1 MGVITAFPRNQ
12 LSPTSLPASPIGL
25 GGPTW
30 FGGCWET
37 LPADRIALH
46 FLQIDPHLYP
56 SRAEKTSHSFL
67 SRISPAPY
75 HMDKQST
82 VVFRNVG
89 QLYFPQSRVECHYSL
104 TAEHQWSSG
113 DWIGIFEMDCSS
125 VKQFHTYTWAVVPE
139 GYTRGSSV
147 NCCALFQ
154 ASYLP
159 RPSAVEYQFI
169 YVDAKGEVCA
179 RSRSFT
185 FRSPKPL
192 EELETLREEQDEE
205 DGEEELQIVI
215 PRAQLLQ
222 SQLEECLKKQAN
234 LQQALDEA
242 KEENENEKKN
252 SDKAKEEWERHREAM
267 KEELSELTDNMR
279 LNCEMLKKM
288 EGKRNVQGGPASRC
302 LNVKYS
308 QENLTYELSRL
319 MAEKAESQERVR
331 DLEETIKVLNDRKK
345 EENSD
350 LERLKERVKK
360 MSIQMNHDEE
370 KRKCLQVEN
379 QSVLAEVRGLQE
391 RLEASEHAAEGLRR
405 ELRELGTR
413 HGQTS
418 TELHQA
424 RLQAAQLTLLLS
436 EENLVLREE
445 RANWA
450 LEREAYKHAAE
461 RDSKKLQELS
471 CEVQRKE
478 EWLQEERT
486 EREKLE
492 VKLGQERDCNQ
503 VLRREL
509 QELKASVKTAQKE
522 REEQQVDKQDPM
534 NYIRQSNGEIP
545 TFSSPGSSAE
555 DDEDASSASPSSI
568 SWPGRSTQLEQA
580 KLLLAET
587 HIQSQ
592 EDTAASDSQR
602 CEPPAAG
609 GKLPMLL
616 EPVDPVPSELADSP
630 MW

>member
-1 MGVITAFPRNQ
+1 
-12 LSPTSLPASPIGL
+12 
-25 GGPTW
+25 
-30 FGGCWET
+30 
-37 LPADRIALH
+37 
-46 FLQIDPHLYP
+46 
-56 SRAEKTSHSFL
+56 
-67 SRISPAPY
+67 
-75 HMDKQST
+75 MDKQFT

-104 TAEHQWSSG
+104 TSDHQWSSG

-125 VKQFHTYTWAVVPE
+125 VKQYHTYTWAVVPE
-139 GYTRGSSV
+139 GYTRGSGV

-159 RPSAVEYQFI
+159 RPSGVEYQFV
-169 YVDAKGEVCA
+169 YVDSRGEVCA

-192 EELETLREEQDEE
+192 EELETLREEQDEEE

-234 LQQALDEA
+234 LLQALDEA
-242 KEENENEKKN
+242 KEEKENEKKN
-252 SDKAKEEWERHREAM
+252 SNKAREEWERHREAM
-267 KEELSELTDNMR
+267 KEELSQLTDNMR

-288 EGKRNVQGGPASRC
+288 EGKHNVEGGPASRC
-302 LNVKYS
+302 LGNVKYS
-308 QENLTYELSRL
+308 QENLTFELSKL
-319 MAEKAESQERVR
+319 MAEKAESQQRVR
-331 DLEETIKVLNDRKK
+331 DLEENIKVLNDSKR
-345 EENSD
+345 EEHSD

-379 QSVLAEVRGLQE
+379 QSALAEVRGLQE

-450 LEREAYKHAAE
+450 LEREAYRHAAE

-471 CEVQRKE
+471 CEVQKKE
-478 EWLQEERT
+478 EWLQEERM

-492 VKLGQERDCNQ
+492 VELGQERDCNR
-503 VLRREL
+503 VLLRDARQEL
-509 QELKASVKTAQKE
+509 QELKASVRTAQRE
-522 REEQQVDKQDPM
+522 SEEQQDPM
-534 NYIRQSNGEIP
+534 NYTRQSNGGIP
-545 TFSSPGSSAE
+545 AFISSGPSSE
-555 DDEDASSASPSSI
+555 DDTDASSASSRSMGSPLF
-568 SWPGRSTQLEQA
+568 RSTQLDQPNRAE
-580 KLLLAET
+580 LLAAET
-587 HIQSQ
+587 HIQRQ

-602 CEPPAAG
+602 CGPPAGG
-609 GKLPMLL
+609 GKLPMLPG
-616 EPVDPVPSELADSP
+616 PVDPVLSEPADSP

>member
-1 MGVITAFPRNQ
+1 
-12 LSPTSLPASPIGL
+12 
-25 GGPTW
+25 
-30 FGGCWET
+30 
-37 LPADRIALH
+37 
-46 FLQIDPHLYP
+46 
-56 SRAEKTSHSFL
+56 
-67 SRISPAPY
+67 
-75 HMDKQST
+75 MDKQPT

-104 TAEHQWSSG
+104 TSDHQWSSG

-125 VKQFHTYTWAVVPE
+125 VKQYHTYTWAVVPE
-139 GYTRGSSV
+139 GYTRGSGV

-159 RPSAVEYQFI
+159 RPSGVEYQFV
-169 YVDAKGEVCA
+169 YVDSRGEVCA

-234 LQQALDEA
+234 LLQALDEA
-242 KEENENEKKN
+242 KEEKENEKKN
-252 SDKAKEEWERHREAM
+252 SNKAREEWESHREAM
-267 KEELSELTDNMR
+267 KEELSQLTDNMR

-288 EGKRNVQGGPASRC
+288 EGKHNVEGGPASRC
-302 LNVKYS
+302 LGNVKYS
-308 QENLTYELSRL
+308 QENLTFELSKL
-319 MAEKAESQERVR
+319 MAEKAESQQRVR
-331 DLEETIKVLNDRKK
+331 DLEENIKVLNDRKR
-345 EENSD
+345 EEHSD

-379 QSVLAEVRGLQE
+379 QSALAEVRGLQE

-445 RANWA
+445 RATWA

-471 CEVQRKE
+471 CEVQKKE
-478 EWLQEERT
+478 EWLQEERM

-492 VKLGQERDCNQ
+492 VELGQERDCNR
-503 VLRREL
+503 VLLRDARQEL
-509 QELKASVKTAQKE
+509 QELKASVRTAQKE
-522 REEQQVDKQDPM
+522 SEEQQVDKQEPM
-534 NYIRQSNGEIP
+534 NYTRQFNGGIP
-545 TFSSPGSSAE
+545 AFISSGSSSE
-555 DDEDASSASPSSI
+555 DDTDASSASSASSR
-568 SWPGRSTQLEQA
+568 STGSPLFRSTQSDQPNRAE
-580 KLLLAET
+580 LLAAET
-587 HIQSQ
+587 HTRRQ
-592 EDTAASDSQR
+592 EDAAASDSQR
-602 CEPPAAG
+602 CGPPAGG
-609 GKLPMLL
+609 GKLPMLP
-616 EPVDPVPSELADSP
+616 EPVDPVLSEPADSP